1 MMSSDR
7 RRPFGKPARSPP
19 STPSLEHVEEHGGI
33 DMFRR
38 IISLGVPPL
47 GMFSLSTPVR
57 NTEIRSARWMP
68 GVLASESGIV
78 VPYTAFNR
86 CGSSGSCT
94 SGRAAPSAEG
104 LEELK

>member
-1 MMSSDR
+1 MMSSDK

-38 IISLGVPPL
+38 IISLGVPPS

-68 GVLASESGIV
+68 AVSGSESGDGEPV
-78 VPYTAFNR
+78 HRVQQVRELRVLDQAQR
-86 CGSSGSCT
+86 G
-94 SGRAAPSAEG
+94 PSWVG
-104 LEELK
+104 LEALK